1 MTTHRILIVG
11 RGGDTGHLG
20 GMFARAAAR
29 RGIPAQLVDAG
40 HDLTTSWF
48 DRIAFRLRGR
58 RHRRED
64 DFNQHILAAAAHFRP
79 TVVLVTGLMPVR
91 RAVLEELRRP
101 GGAMTVNYMTDDP
114 FNPRH
119 RSPTALEAISAFDVY
134 LSLKPAVDDDLRRAG
149 ARRICRGWF
158 AYDPAVHFRE
168 QAPVAENG
176 RWSADVTFIGG
187 ADRDRASLFTPL
199 RRWSAA
205 HGRSFAVFGSYWN
218 RFPEYWSCYRGFA
231 NGPQY
236 RYALT
241 AAGTVLSPVRRANRD
256 WHTMRTFEAAAAGAF
271 MLLER
276 TPDHL
281 ELFEE
286 GRHAGFFDGA
296 EELRDKCAFYLDREG
311 DRRRM
316 AAAAHAR
323 ITDGGHT
330 YADRLE
336 QILQWVS

>member
-1 MTTHRILIVG
+1 
-11 RGGDTGHLG
+11 
-20 GMFARAAAR
+20 MFARAAAR
-29 RGIPAQLVDAG
+29 CGVPAQLVDAG
-40 HDLTTSWF
+40 HDLTTGWF
-48 DRIAFRLRGR
+48 DRIAFRLLAR
-58 RHRRED
+58 RHRREAA
-64 DFNQHILAAAAHFRP
+64 FNRHILAAAARFTP
-79 TVVLVTGLMPVR
+79 TVVLATGLVPVR
-91 RAVLEELRRP
+91 RSTLEELRHTYR
-101 GGAMTVNYMTDDP
+101 AVTVNYMTDDP

-119 RSPTALEAISAFDVY
+119 RSPTAVDAIRAFDLY

-149 ARRICRGWF
+149 ARRICRSWF
-158 AYDPAVHFRE
+158 GYDPESHFPER
-168 QAPVAENG
+168 APAADNG
-176 RWSADVTFIGG
+176 RWSADATFVGG
-187 ADRDRASLFTPL
+187 ADRDRASLFGPL

-205 HGRSFAVFGSYWN
+205 HERSFAVFGSYWN
-218 RFPEYWSCYRGFA
+218 RFPEYRSCYRGFA
-231 NGPQY
+231 NGPHY

-241 AAGTVLSPVRRANRD
+241 AAGVLLSPVRRANRD
-256 WHTMRTFEAAAAGAF
+256 WHTMRTFEAAAVGAF

-296 EELRDKCAFYLDREG
+296 EELRDKCAFYLDRED

-330 YADRLE
+330 YADRLV